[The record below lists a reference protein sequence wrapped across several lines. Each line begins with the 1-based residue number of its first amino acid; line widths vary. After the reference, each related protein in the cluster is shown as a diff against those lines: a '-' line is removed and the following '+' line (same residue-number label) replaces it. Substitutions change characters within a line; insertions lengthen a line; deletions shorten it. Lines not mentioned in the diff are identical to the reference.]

1 MKIKES
7 GTKDPG
13 TKDAGMKKNAP
24 MPAQSKAAGK
34 LKEINMAQS
43 WFTLEDG
50 SRFEIG
56 KGASLAGKP
65 GDSVNVVY
73 ELKAG
78 KKIATRVGKAG

>member
-7 GTKDPG
+7 GTKD
-13 TKDAGMKKNAP
+13 AGMKKDAP
-24 MPAQSKAAGK
+24 MGAQSKATGK
-34 LKEINMAQS
+34 LREVNAAQS

-50 SRFEIG
+50 SRFELA

-65 GDSVNVVY
+65 GETVNVVY